1 MKASEFIV
9 KYMDYYVIMA
19 YRKLINKIDLIQ
31 ENKLIS
37 NLYRLLDEYSEEDI
51 KQYFQENQIK

>member
-1 MKASEFIV
+1 MKASEFIT

-37 NLYRLLDEYSEEDI
+37 NLFRFLDEYPEEDI
-51 KQYFQENQIK
+51 KQYFLENQIK